1 MTMSDFAA
9 REPELTEAAL
19 RARERAYA
27 PYSRYAVG
35 AALLSSDG
43 AIHVGVN
50 VENASLGLTQC
61 AERNAVARAVA
72 EGSRRFLGIVIATGD
87 AMPAA
92 PCGACR
98 QVLAEFADELPVVL
112 VNAEGARRALQLE
125 LLLPERFDGFRPG
138 IEP

>member
-1 MTMSDFAA
+1 MSDFAS
-9 REPELTEAAL
+9 REPELIAAAL
-19 RARERAYA
+19 RARESAYA

-35 AALLSSDG
+35 AALLTSEG

-72 EGSRRFLGIVIATGD
+72 EGSRRFLGIVVATGD
-87 AMPAA
+87 ATPAA

-98 QVLAEFADELPVVL
+98 QVLAEFADDLPVVL
-112 VNAEGARRALQLE
+112 VNAEGVRRALRLDP
-125 LLLPERFDGFRPG
+125 LLPERFDGFRRG
-138 IEP
+138 DER